1 MVSLDRNWAVRVES
15 RKGLENTQVLQPC
28 TSLCEYIINKRK
40 QFAMDQRV
48 ALEKRTGEQILQG
61 E

>member
-15 RKGLENTQVLQPC
+15 RKGLENLQVLQPC

-40 QFAMDQRV
+40 QFAMDERV
-48 ALEKRTGEQILQG
+48 TLEKRTGEQVFQG

>member
-15 RKGLENTQVLQPC
+15 RRGLENLQPC

>member
-15 RKGLENTQVLQPC
+15 RKGLENPQVLHPC
-28 TSLCEYIINKRK
+28 TSLCEYIINKWK
-40 QFAMDQRV
+40 QFAMDERV
-48 ALEKRTGEQILQG
+48 ALEKRTGEQVFQG